1 VTVKS
6 KPPLQ
11 GRLEEA
17 RQCLYI
23 AHYNLAAELEH
34 VGCVLGSSV
43 SSLVTSSG
51 LMNRP
56 PWCCLLPWCCSGFI
70 DAAAHLNAALE
81 CVQAYNPGNELWI
94 ANITAAL
101 RQVRGWGVSVGC
113 IEAVPFHWFAPRAC
127 CHHAWDV
134 FPWVSLSVWVPRCPA
149 KPLPCVATFVG
160 ARRPRPTCPGCCRPA
175 GSSVWRWR
183 SSGSSDGIAGSGP
196 ELPCTPG
203 GQVQGLGFRGFGDWV
218 SGFGDCGQDLL

>member
-56 PWCCLLPWCCSGFI
+56 RTLVLPVPLVCSGYI

-81 CVQAYNPGNELWI
+81 CVQACNPGNELWI

-101 RQVRGWGVSVGC
+101 RQVRG
-113 IEAVPFHWFAPRAC
+113 E
-127 CHHAWDV
+127 
-134 FPWVSLSVWVPRCPA
+134 
-149 KPLPCVATFVG
+149 
-160 ARRPRPTCPGCCRPA
+160 
-175 GSSVWRWR
+175 
-183 SSGSSDGIAGSGP
+183 
-196 ELPCTPG
+196 
-203 GQVQGLGFRGFGDWV
+203 
-218 SGFGDCGQDLL
+218 